1 MSEPGS
7 SGMTLPAEAFE
18 RLFPFHVAWDAS
30 MRLTA
35 VGVSMRK
42 VGEDVVPGAE
52 VGELFRMIRPQA
64 ELTAAFFAAHEE
76 RLLLFEHRG
85 SGVAFRG
92 QLVPLRERG
101 VTVMVAS
108 PWLSDPAQ
116 FEALGLTAADFA
128 IHDPSMDLLQVLQ
141 TQQMANQ
148 DLKRLTERLTRQRAQ
163 LREREAEAR
172 KLALVADRTDNA
184 VILTDARG
192 RVEWVNDGFVKLTGW
207 RLDEVVGRTP
217 GSVLQGPETSLDTV
231 AFMREQIRKGRPFRK
246 EVLNYHKNGRPYWVA
261 VEVQPVLDAAGQV
274 SSFIA
279 VETDVTARRRNEQRR
294 AMLLEVSR
302 AVAAGGEVRETCA
315 RVMASVGRRLG
326 WKVGGLWEWQR
337 EEDRMVM
344 TDFWC
349 EPGFEAEAFEEAGWR
364 KVVERG
370 RGLPGRVWE
379 NRASVWVTDVGR
391 DANFAR
397 GPEALAAGLK
407 GALAAPILSQ
417 GEVVGVMEFF
427 SARVEEPDEALLESM
442 TSIGSQVGEFLSRK
456 RAEAE
461 LVAAKEQAEAANR
474 AKSEFLA
481 TMSHEIRTP
490 MNGIIGMSELLR
502 ESALN
507 PAQREMVEAVHSS
520 GESLMT
526 IIDDILDFSKI
537 EARRLDLVSE
547 PFALDGMLDGVV
559 DLLSHRAMAKG
570 LELQV
575 IVGREVPFTLQG
587 DAGRLRQ
594 VLLNLV
600 GNAIKF
606 TDEGGVTVRVRR
618 CEEARDG
625 VQQVEFVVEDSG
637 IGMSAEQL
645 GQLFT
650 PFTQVDGSASRRYGG
665 TGLGLVISKRL
676 VELMG
681 GEIAVESEPHRGS
694 RFVCRLPLCLARTG
708 EDGGWAWAEA
718 VRGWRVVVADETA
731 GSLEAAQAALE
742 GMEREPRVVMGER
755 ALVEA
760 LEGGGEAWD
769 VVIVGRRLYGE
780 ETMAA
785 LRRLEAESRK
795 PRVIVMGQMTDSAR
809 ERSEL
814 EGVDRMLSKPVRRT
828 QLRAALRELTEVSAG
843 VAETAE
849 ARSEAG
855 QAARPGP
862 RLLIVEDNEVNARL
876 ALLLLEK
883 LGHEA
888 ERARDGAEAVAMVR
902 ERGYDCV
909 LMDCHMP
916 VMDGYT
922 ATRTIRELE
931 AGADWPWR
939 RTRIIAMTANAMAGE
954 RERCLGSGMDD
965 YLSKPLR
972 SPALMEA
979 LSQVQAL
986 AEEDVGSE
994 PGGEWSRPEQAQ
1006 AREVVRQLAEE
1017 LSEEAAGQ
1025 LIESWLEDT
1034 PLRLDELLGLAGGED
1049 QVQLRRTAHSLKG
1062 SSAVFGLERFSRL
1075 CGDLERLAG
1084 TEGAEGQARLVT
1096 RLFAEFDLA
1105 ERLLKEEKERLQSL
1119 S

>member
-1 MSEPGS
+1 MSEMGS
-7 SGMTLPAEAFE
+7 SGMALPTEAFE
-18 RLFPFHVAWDAS
+18 RLFPFHFSWDES

-42 VGEDVVPGAE
+42 VGDDVVLGAGL
-52 VGELFRMIRPQA
+52 GELFQMIRPQV
-64 ELTAAFFAAHEE
+64 ELSPVFAAAHQD
-76 RLLLFEHRG
+76 RLLLFEHRR

-92 QLVPLRERG
+92 QLVPLPDQG

-108 PWLSDPAQ
+108 PWLSDTAQ
-116 FEALGLTAADFA
+116 FEALGLTTADFA

-148 DLKRLTERLTRQRAQ
+148 DLKRLTERLTRQRSQ

-192 RVEWVNDGFVKLTGW
+192 RIEWVNDGFVKLTGW

-217 GSVLQGPETSLDTV
+217 GSVLQGPETNPDTV
-231 AFMREQIRKGRPFRK
+231 AFIREQIRKGRPFRK
-246 EVLNYHKNGRPYWVA
+246 EVLNYHKSGRPYWVA
-261 VEVQPVLDAAGQV
+261 VEVQPVLDGAGQV

-294 AMLLEVSR
+294 AMQLEVSR
-302 AVAAGGEVRETCA
+302 TVAAGGEVRETCA
-315 RVMASVGRRLG
+315 RVMESVGRRLG

-337 EEDRMVM
+337 EADRMVM
-344 TDFWC
+344 TDYWC
-349 EPGFEAEAFEEAGWR
+349 EPGFEAADFEEASW
-364 KVVERG
+364 KKTMERG
-370 RGLPGRVWE
+370 KGLLGRVWQKE
-379 NRASVWVTDVGR
+379 ASVWVPDVR
-391 DANFAR
+391 KDAAFTR
-397 GPEALAAGLK
+397 VSEAVAAGLK

-490 MNGIIGMSELLR
+490 MNGIIGMSELLK
-502 ESALN
+502 ESMLN

-547 PFALDGMLDGVV
+547 PFSLDGMLDGVV

-570 LELQV
+570 LELNV
-575 IVGREVPFTLQG
+575 IIGSEVPFTLQG
-587 DAGRLRQ
+587 DTGRLRQ

-606 TDEGGVTVRVRR
+606 TDEGGVTVRVKRNRERR
-618 CEEARDG
+618 NGA
-625 VQQVEFVVEDSG
+625 QFVEFAVEDTG

-676 VELMG
+676 LELMG
-681 GEIAVESEPHRGS
+681 GGIEVESVPHCGS
-694 RFVCRLPLCLARTG
+694 RFVCRLPLCIARTREETG
-708 EDGGWAWAEA
+708 TDWPA
-718 VRGWRVVVADETA
+718 VVKAWRVVVADELES
-731 GSLEAAQAALE
+731 SLESARAALQGLNE
-742 GMEREPRVVMGER
+742 EPLTVSGEAALAKELAGGRRYDLVVM
-755 ALVEA
+755 
-760 LEGGGEAWD
+760 
-769 VVIVGRRLYGE
+769 GRRLYGDQIQE
-780 ETMAA
+780 VLKT
-785 LRRLEAESRK
+785 LEAKGQK
-795 PRVIVMGQMTDSAR
+795 PWVILMGQMTDSAKDTAD
-809 ERSEL
+809 L
-814 EGVDRMLSKPVRRT
+814 LGVDLILHKPLRRL
-828 QLRAALRELTEVSAG
+828 QLRTALRELVEFGGAKAG
-843 VAETAE
+843 HEQVRAK
-849 ARSEAG
+849 RSRASG
-855 QAARPGP
+855 DGP

-883 LGHEA
+883 LGYEA
-888 ERARDGAEAVAMVR
+888 DRARDGAEAVAMVKAQP
-902 ERGYDCV
+902 YDCL

-922 ATRTIRELE
+922 ATRTLRELE
-931 AGADWPWR
+931 SKADWSR
-939 RTRIIAMTANAMAGE
+939 QRIQIIAMTANAMAGE
-954 RERCLGSGMDD
+954 RERCLECGMDD

-972 SPALMEA
+972 SQALMEA
-979 LSQVQAL
+979 LSRVQAL
-986 AEEDVGSE
+986 VADDEVGDEEVSWTTQD
-994 PGGEWSRPEQAQ
+994 QAH
-1006 AREVVRQLAEE
+1006 AMSAVRQLTEE
-1017 LSEEAAGQ
+1017 LSAEAAVE

-1034 PLRLDELLGLAGGED
+1034 PLRLDELLGLAGGSD
-1049 QVQLRRTAHSLKG
+1049 QTRLKRTAHSLKG
-1062 SSAVFGLERFSRL
+1062 TSAVFGLDRFSQL
-1075 CGDLERLAG
+1075 CGELEKLAAAEMSAGQTPLVTGLFGEFDQVEKILRTEMERLKA
-1084 TEGAEGQARLVT
+1084 LH
-1096 RLFAEFDLA
+1096 
-1105 ERLLKEEKERLQSL
+1105 
-1119 S
+1119 